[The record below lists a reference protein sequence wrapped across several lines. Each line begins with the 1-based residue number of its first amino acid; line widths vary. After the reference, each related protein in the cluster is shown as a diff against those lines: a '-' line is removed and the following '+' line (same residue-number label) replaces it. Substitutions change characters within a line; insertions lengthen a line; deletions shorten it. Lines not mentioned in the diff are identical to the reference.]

1 MSHIEFKNHYDFNRT
16 DKRMLSGFE
25 YLVLDPSGS
34 IAGLSNSDL
43 VSIYNDFKA
52 FAIKEILS
60 GDVLKG
66 VTYGQQLRTIE
77 SELKSAG
84 LSKVAREVSRVGREV
99 LEDIIRDLDSPP
111 HRKLI
116 QEDVVF
122 ALASRALP
130 DRLLLDRTV
139 RNDPQVQKALQIV
152 TSPEA
157 YYSLLFK

>member
-1 MSHIEFKNHYDFNRT
+1 M
-16 DKRMLSGFE
+16 DKRMLRGFE
-25 YLVLDPSGS
+25 YIVLDPSGS
-34 IAGLSNSDL
+34 IEGLSNSDL
-43 VSIYNDFKA
+43 ANIYNDFKA

-66 VTYGQQLRTIE
+66 ITYGQQLKTIE

-84 LSKVAREVSRVGREV
+84 LSKTAREVSRVEREV
-99 LEDIIRDLDSPP
+99 LEEFIRDLDSPP

-116 QEDVVF
+116 QEDVIF

-152 TSPEA
+152 NSPEA